1 MSSSSAPSDVN
12 ILVTGGA
19 GYVGAHTC
27 KALSRSGYRPVV
39 FDNLSNGHRSFV
51 RWGPLIEGDIRDQ
64 AALLDAIRAY
74 DVKAVLHF
82 AALTSVGESVIDP
95 RSYYDNNVG
104 GSLSLFGAM
113 IDADCRT
120 IVFSSSCAVYGEPQ
134 NHPIGESSPIA
145 PCNPYG
151 ASKAIVE
158 RILSDYSQAN
168 LLKSISLRYFNASGA
183 DPDGELGELHT
194 PETKLIPRAMLAIQ
208 GEITDF
214 AVFGTDYNT
223 PDGTAIRDYVHVSDL
238 ADAHVSALGR
248 LFAGGPSGTFN
259 LGTGLGYSV
268 NEVLNAISAET
279 GAVLRAASTSRR
291 QGDPAALVADPTLC
305 RTELGFVPK
314 LSDLP
319 TIIQTAWSWRSR
331 ANQFSE

>member
-1 MSSSSAPSDVN
+1 M
-12 ILVTGGA
+12 L
-19 GYVGAHTC
+19 
-27 KALSRSGYRPVV
+27 
-39 FDNLSNGHRSFV
+39 
-51 RWGPLIEGDIRDQ
+51 
-64 AALLDAIRAY
+64 
-74 DVKAVLHF
+74 
-82 AALTSVGESVIDP
+82 
-95 RSYYDNNVG
+95 
-104 GSLSLFGAM
+104 
-113 IDADCRT
+113 
-120 IVFSSSCAVYGEPQ
+120 
-134 NHPIGESSPIA
+134 
-145 PCNPYG
+145 
-151 ASKAIVE
+151 
-158 RILSDYSQAN
+158 
-168 LLKSISLRYFNASGA
+168 SGA

-194 PETKLIPRAMLAIQ
+194 PETKLIPRAMMAIQ